1 MERTTSSP
9 QAYRYGLS
17 ILRLNR
23 FIIGTDLGGKELRW
37 RVTAG
42 IVGRNV
48 DKAVDVVLGN
58 GIGNAL
64 NTVHMD
70 IGVGEVPFSNQ

>member
-1 MERTTSSP
+1 MERATSSP

-17 ILRLNR
+17 ILQLNQ
-23 FIIGTDLGGKELRW
+23 FITETDLGGKELRW

-42 IVGRNV
+42 IVGGNV
-48 DKAVDVVLGN
+48 DKAVDIVLGN

-64 NTVHMD
+64 STVHMD
-70 IGVGEVPFSNQ
+70 IGVGEVPNSNQ